1 MLSSSM
7 FLLGRRLRTAVAVMA
22 AALVAGSV
30 LVATPAQ
37 AAAPAGLVVLDPDDN
52 YSHAVWGGQ

>member
-1 MLSSSM
+1 MRASTM
-7 FLLGRRLRTAVAVMA
+7 FLAGRRLRAAVAVA
-22 AALVAGSV
+22 ATALVTASL